1 MELRTEDPAGRVVV
15 LAKGPPRAGTT
26 LFDLVL
32 GAHPLGFSLG
42 ELEQFGRAD
51 RTVARRGRLCGVCE
65 TRCPFWEER
74 VPAGFG
80 ARWFGKSVL
89 ARRLAGLASRRGL
102 YEELFEAAGRPRFL
116 VDSSK
121 PVAWTDRRL
130 ADPRDWRAAEARF
143 LLITRDGRAVL
154 NSWRR
159 KAPGIAT
166 EAHLDRWRRIVDD
179 LEDAHARFTG
189 PKTRVAYEDLANDPE
204 AVAARLARFAG
215 VEPDPLMTRYW
226 EADHHLIGGNVG
238 TRSLILRHRAEREGG
253 AIPFAPSSAA
263 KTAYY
268 EAQGLAIRLDERWRD
283 ELPEADLE
291 TFERLAGERN
301 RPYRFDAAASDGAAR
316 DGATGE
322 GSAGAVPGDAQRS
335 TQRSSR

>member
-1 MELRTEDPAGRVVV
+1 MKPRTDDLAQKIVVF
-15 LAKGPPRAGTT
+15 AKGPPRAGTT
-26 LFDLVL
+26 LFDLIL

-51 RTVARRGRLCGVCE
+51 RTIARRGRFCGICE
-65 TRCPFWEER
+65 TRCPFWEGR
-74 VPAGFG
+74 VPMGFG
-80 ARWFGKSVL
+80 ARWFGKNAL
-89 ARRLAGLASRRGL
+89 KRRLAEFVSRRGL

-130 ADPRDWRAAEARF
+130 ADPRDWRSAEARF

-159 KAPGIAT
+159 KTPEMAT

-179 LEDAHARFTG
+179 LEDAYARFAG
-189 PKTRVAYEDLANDPE
+189 PKIRVAYEDLASKPD

-215 VEPDPLMTRYW
+215 VEPDAAMTRYW
-226 EADHHLIGGNVG
+226 EADHHLIGGNAG
-238 TRSLILRHRAEREGG
+238 TRSLILRHRAERAGG
-253 AIPFAPSSAA
+253 TIPFAPSSAA
-263 KTAYY
+263 KAAYY
-268 EAQGLAIRLDERWRD
+268 EAQGLAIRLDERWRK
-283 ELPEADLE
+283 ELPAAELE

-301 RPYRFDAAASDGAAR
+301 RPYRFDAAASGGTAPD
-316 DGATGE
+316 E
-322 GSAGAVPGDAQRS
+322 VQRS
-335 TQRSSR
+335 AQRSSR